1 MDTATTTS
9 SPAGAQLYRMRWIV
23 AGVVLAANTMDLL
36 DATILTVAGPAI
48 HRNLG
53 GGASTIQWLS
63 AAYTL
68 AFAVLL
74 IAGARLGDIFGRRR
88 MFLLGLVGFTGFSA
102 ARTMAQGIGMLIAL
116 RALQGGLR
124 G

>member
-1 MDTATTTS
+1 MPSIIA
-9 SPAGAQLYRMRWIV
+9 PADSTQRHALRWVV
-23 AGVVLAANTMDLL
+23 AAVVLAANTMDLL
-36 DATILTVAGPAI
+36 DATIVNIAGPSI
-48 HRNLG
+48 RSELG

-88 MFLLGLVGFTGFSA
+88 MFLLGSVGFIVFSA
-102 ARTMAQGIGMLIAL
+102 ACAGAQDVRHG
-116 RALQGGLR
+116 
-124 G
+124 